1 MQLKKYSRDEL
12 MEFLVNGIL
21 IPDTALTN
29 ENTIGFY
36 FEELESFIN
45 IAENDY
51 YARSTDYL
59 EITISF
65 GDLDYII
72 IRSLGGNLVL
82 FMDPE
87 TLGDIENIN
96 TEDAKSV
103 VGLVYGIIVYNEK
116 WKEISN
122 LADNLMKGTPTSVL
136 TNNIGNPLKINSIE
150 MENLKEFI
158 KQNKKYL

>member
-21 IPDTALTN
+21 IPDTALIN
-29 ENTIGFY
+29 ENTLVFY

-65 GDLDYII
+65 VDVDYII
-72 IRSLGGNLVL
+72 VRSLGGNLVL

-87 TLGDIENIN
+87 ALGDIENIN

-116 WKEISN
+116 WKKISH
-122 LADNLMKGTPTSVL
+122 LVDNFTKDTSTSVL
-136 TNNIGNPLKINSIE
+136 TKNIGNPLKINSIE

>member
-1 MQLKKYSRDEL
+1 
-12 MEFLVNGIL
+12 
-21 IPDTALTN
+21 
-29 ENTIGFY
+29 
-36 FEELESFIN
+36 
-45 IAENDY
+45 
-51 YARSTDYL
+51 
-59 EITISF
+59 
-65 GDLDYII
+65 
-72 IRSLGGNLVL
+72 
-82 FMDPE
+82 MDPE